1 MIVLYQKIGIN
12 NFKSLKKVSI
22 NPSLITVLV
31 GPNSSG
37 KSSVLQALTLLKQST
52 ETNMLR
58 PRGPIIN
65 LGNCEDLISK
75 DSNILAFRIS
85 GDLTWKQFEFFGE
98 SKLGYDISCQFA
110 ASGQLIAMSAIMGP
124 ESFKLQGSW
133 AMGETPRAGGVVVK
147 NFEFQYQSQPN
158 IGAPFTVVGI
168 SGGGEGVQV
177 EREKA
182 SIFREITTIIET
194 VRNQL
199 DMTFIVPPFRGQ
211 DLPQY
216 GLKEQPEVQLTS
228 TSGSVEQASRLASTV
243 AYHRELE
250 DNISNWIERITGV
263 RISSELVP
271 GPQVTIRAHPKK
283 PPKVRPNIVNEGY
296 GSNQLVHLMGQIAL
310 APEGSSICI
319 DDPEIHLHP
328 KAQAELAE
336 LFVEI
341 AKKENKQLIMATH
354 SEHILFRLL
363 TTVAEKKLDPS
374 QLAIYYFDKINGWT
388 DAKELKVDDKGTLE
402 QGLPGFFE
410 ADVGEF
416 RKYIEA
422 ISRKQE

>member
-1 MIVLYQKIGIN
+1 MIVLYQKIEIN
-12 NFKSLKKVSI
+12 NFKSLKKVLL
-22 NPSLITVLV
+22 NPGLITVFV

-37 KSSVLQALTLLKQST
+37 KSSVLQALTLLRQSVGNSILRT
-52 ETNMLR
+52 E
-58 PRGPIIN
+58 GPIMN
-65 LGNCEDLISK
+65 LGKCHDLVSK
-75 DSNILAFRIS
+75 GSKT
-85 GDLTWKQFEFFGE
+85 LT
-98 SKLGYDISCQFA
+98 L
-110 ASGQLIAMSAIMGP
+110 
-124 ESFKLQGSW
+124 
-133 AMGETPRAGGVVVK
+133 
-147 NFEFQYQSQPN
+147 
-158 IGAPFTVVGI
+158 GI
-168 SGGGEGVQV
+168 SGELPAWEEFEVLDKAELRYNVSWRFDANGSLIAVSATVGSGLFVDLEGSWRRDEETKGKEVTIRNFAFAYQAQPNV
-177 EREKA
+177 GMPIGLSGPAGRGD
-182 SIFREITTIIET
+182 RVPVWRDLRTITGT
-194 VRNQL
+194 VNRQL
-199 DMTFIVPPFRGQ
+199 GLTFIVPPFRGQ

-216 GLKEQPEVQLTS
+216 GLRGSPELQLTS
-228 TSGSVEQASRLASTV
+228 IRGSVEQASMLASTF

-250 DNISNWIERITGV
+250 NKISNWIERITGV
-263 RISSELVP
+263 RVSSELVP

-283 PPKVRPNIVNEGY
+283 PLKVRPNIVNEGY

-341 AKKENKQLIMATH
+341 AKDENKQLLITTH

-363 TTVAEKKLDPS
+363 TTVAEKKLDPN

-388 DAKELKVDDKGTLE
+388 KEKKLLVDDRGTLE

-422 ISRKQE
+422 ISRKPKR